1 MHGAGVQGQVPGV
14 VSYHLFA
21 SVIGQG
27 GEPSNI
33 EFGVFVTMLVI
44 SGRALLYEKGALDCD
59 GS

>member
-1 MHGAGVQGQVPGV
+1 
-14 VSYHLFA
+14 
-21 SVIGQG
+21 VIGQG